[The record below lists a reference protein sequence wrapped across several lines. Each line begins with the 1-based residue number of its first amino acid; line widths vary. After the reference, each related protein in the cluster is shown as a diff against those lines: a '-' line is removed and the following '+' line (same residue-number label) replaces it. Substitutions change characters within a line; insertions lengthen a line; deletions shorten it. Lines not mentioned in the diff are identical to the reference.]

1 MINEVTLVPG
11 VKQRLV
17 KFCVRASVNKLG
29 ETVFL
34 FTLQHHC
41 NLELPRFRQILSAY
55 GQETLL
61 LQYGCHKVDQV
72 YEDHRGGGA
81 KNRKASQSC

>member
-41 NLELPRFRQILSAY
+41 NLELPRFRQILSAC
-55 GQETLL
+55 GQVRLL
-61 LQYGCHKVDQV
+61 LQYGCHKGGS
-72 YEDHRGGGA
+72 EPADHTGAKA
-81 KNRKASQSC
+81 KNRKEDQAC